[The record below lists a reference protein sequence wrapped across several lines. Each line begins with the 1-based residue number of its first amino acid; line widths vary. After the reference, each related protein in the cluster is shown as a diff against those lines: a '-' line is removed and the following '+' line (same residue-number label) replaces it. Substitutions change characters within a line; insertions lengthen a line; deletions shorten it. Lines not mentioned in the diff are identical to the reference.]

1 MFQLTVSLIMLLKT
15 LPVQPQLLNCKA
27 TPPFSGICPSSTMIP
42 GTNTYLFS
50 TVSVTSGHKCSDFK
64 QHTHIG
70 LQFQSVRQSSWA
82 KVKASV
88 LPGCS
93 MTQSHLTFKS
103 LEATCVLC
111 SLPLLVKLAV
121 TPLISHVT
129 HASGSSAS
137 LIHLKRIFFC
147 YCIWPTPII

>member
-1 MFQLTVSLIMLLKT
+1 MFQLTVFSYHAAQNSASSAPT
-15 LPVQPQLLNCKA
+15 AQLQSHTSIFRYLSQQHHD
-27 TPPFSGICPSSTMIP
+27 FRYQHV
-42 GTNTYLFS
+42 YLFS
-50 TVSVTSGHKCSDFK
+50 AVSVTSGHKCSDFK
-64 QHTHIG
+64 QHTCIG

-129 HASGSSAS
+129 HASGSPAS
-137 LIHLKRIFFC
+137 LVHLKRIFFVTA
-147 YCIWPTPII
+147 YGPHQ